1 MADASSPRSTAAEH
15 PIALSQF
22 SVVVDGLDLGR
33 FSGCEGLSAEYSF
46 EEIQEGGN
54 NAFIYRLPGRVKY
67 QNIKLTRLLT
77 PESKKL
83 AAWFSKFQLLD
94 PAQRKRQDATITLWN
109 VQGKEICFWVVHEV
123 HPVKWTGPSF
133 AADGTGVAKETVE
146 LAHHGFEWKP

>member
-1 MADASSPRSTAAEH
+1 MPEASSPRSTAAEH
-15 PIALSQF
+15 PIALAQF
-22 SVVVDGLDLGR
+22 SVSVDGLDLGR

-77 PESKKL
+77 PESEKL
-83 AAWFSKFQLLD
+83 AAWFSKFQLAE
-94 PAQRKRQDATITLWN
+94 PSERRRQDATITLWD
-109 VQGKEICFWVVHEV
+109 VHAKVICKWVVHEV

-133 AADGTGVAKETVE
+133 AADGSGVAKETVE
-146 LAHHGFEWKP
+146 LAHHGFEWKR

>member
-1 MADASSPRSTAAEH
+1 MADASSPRSTEAEH
-15 PIALSQF
+15 PVALSQF

-54 NAFIYRLPGRVKY
+54 NTFIYRLPGRVKY

-83 AAWFSKFQLLD
+83 AVWFSKFQSLKSSE
-94 PAQRKRQDATITLWN
+94 RKRGQAVITLWN
-109 VQGKEICFWVVHEV
+109 VQGEKICFWVIQEV
-123 HPVKWTGPSF
+123 HPVKWTGPTF
-133 AADGTGVAKETVE
+133 AADGSGVAKETVE
-146 LAHHGFEWKP
+146 LAHHGFEWRS